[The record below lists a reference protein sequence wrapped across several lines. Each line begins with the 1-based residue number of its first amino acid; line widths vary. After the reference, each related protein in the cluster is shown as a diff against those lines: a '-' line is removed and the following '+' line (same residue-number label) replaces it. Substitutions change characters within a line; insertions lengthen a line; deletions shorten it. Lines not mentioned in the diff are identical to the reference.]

1 MAPLTTSTDLARAQR
16 SIAVLAVEWMAVELQ
31 PFVTAETSARIRQRI
46 KAGSLSRT
54 TAQCG

>member
-16 SIAVLAVEWMAVELQ
+16 SIAVLAVELQ
-31 PFVTAETSARIRQRI
+31 PFLTAETSARIRQRI
-46 KAGSLSRT
+46 KAGSLRRT